1 MMMSNKDEEKKYQNI
16 ITDKLRELLGEYEVD
31 ILTEYV
37 WHMAGNAKS
46 SREFMCNEL
55 KDFLGDHTTVFVNW
69 LMKLMGDI
77 KKPLKSDSSPKN
89 EKSYK
94 SESAKDRHHGEAS
107 RSNRSRES
115 KSRHSVTQGRRTK
128 DHQRDYDSSRRD
140 TSITRRRSR
149 SYRSRSRSSRYSLN
163 DADSFNRRRSKK
175 RQRGGIG
182 TRSASSSVNARKFHY
197 DSNRPRSKRGD
208 KEMDRMKGRDDMK
221 YRRVGRSGSHSMAP
235 SRVIYVEKEEEKKLR
250 KVEALQDG
258 AQKRN
263 DLEGRRMSDSADEYN
278 ASEKKNKAVL
288 KPNPQFGGDKPI
300 PFLQPSATSMA
311 NHDMP
316 NYRMNYPYEN
326 VGAQPSYEKG
336 MNPTGANYH
345 PGNYMLNQQKLMDS
359 STMSGNTFM
368 PPAMLNNSFVNNRHP
383 NSGLHHPNRM
393 HFNAHM
399 NKKGPPPPASYVN
412 PNSAMNPRNHQ
423 HNMFF
428 TNNMTKNN
436 YNEKMPNPTPPPPS
450 YNPPLP
456 VHTPPT
462 FTPPTFT
469 PPLNTRQKHFNTHH
483 MATERRG
490 PMKGQPPHGS
500 HSANH
505 GTFIPQQ
512 NAQMDR
518 APNDPAAVKEDGKP
532 FAAAQQRG
540 GPAETAVQGVGDG
553 GANSSGLVNADAPQ
567 GPNPDDPADAKNTV
581 AKIPKKCLFLPN
593 CQYGDK
599 CRYIHP
605 VENCRNW
612 PYCAFGSECI
622 YIHPNVPCKFGLY
635 CANYYCN
642 YSHDHVDT
650 ANLPEVGMNGYF
662 LNKKLI
668 NNNDKGNNSG
678 ANFDDK
684 VAQISISMPKTP
696 PEMKKDNRTKNGY
709 SENEYLQSMLDV
721 EGQGLNQDNMTLER
735 GGEPNGN
742 NHLGEATGGQT
753 LGEEQGVLHP
763 ANAGAKDCGPLDNAG
778 GESYGH
784 QLAEDPSANATSEKG
799 PLDYNCFDIVVN
811 PDGVAGAA
819 AEAEAEAAFAASAGG
834 GEQQEGAINPP
845 EDN

>member
-1 MMMSNKDEEKKYQNI
+1 MMMSSKEEEKKYQNI
-16 ITDKLRELLGEYEVD
+16 ITEKLRELLGEYEVD

-46 SREFMCNEL
+46 SREFICNEL
-55 KDFLGDHTTVFVNW
+55 KDFLGDHTNVFVDW

-77 KKPLKSDSSPKN
+77 KKPLKSDSPSKN

-94 SESAKDRHHGEAS
+94 SESGKDRHHGGAS

-115 KSRHSVTQGRRTK
+115 KSRHSATQGRRTK

-149 SYRSRSRSSRYSLN
+149 SYRSRSSRYSLN
-163 DADSFNRRRSKK
+163 DADSFNRRRNKK

-182 TRSASSSVNARKFHY
+182 TRSVSSSVNARKFHY
-197 DSNRPRSKRGD
+197 DSNRPRFKRGE

-221 YRRVGRSGSHSMAP
+221 YRRVGRSGSSSMAP
-235 SRVIYVEKEEEKKLR
+235 SRVIYVEKEEEKKMS
-250 KVEALQDG
+250 KFGALQDG

-263 DLEGRRMSDSADEYN
+263 DLEGKRMSDSADEYN
-278 ASEKKNKAVL
+278 SSEKKNKAVL
-288 KPNPQFGGDKPI
+288 KPNPQFGGDNPI
-300 PFLQPSATSMA
+300 PFLQPSATGMA

-316 NYRMNYPYEN
+316 NYRMNFPYEN
-326 VGAQPSYEKG
+326 VGPQPGYDKG
-336 MNPTGANYH
+336 MNPAGGNYH
-345 PGNYMLNQQKLMDS
+345 PGNYMLSQQKLIDNNAL
-359 STMSGNTFM
+359 SGNNFM
-368 PPAMLNNSFVNNRHP
+368 QPPMLNNSFVNNR
-383 NSGLHHPNRM
+383 HPNRM

-399 NKKGPPPPASYVN
+399 NKKGPHPPGNFVN
-412 PNSAMNPRNHQ
+412 PNSTLNPRNNQ

-428 TNNMTKNN
+428 SNNMTK
-436 YNEKMPNPTPPPPS
+436 PTPPPPS
-450 YNPPLP
+450 YNPHVPAY
-456 VHTPPT
+456 TPPN
-462 FTPPTFT
+462 FTSPTFT
-469 PPLNTRQKHFNTHH
+469 PPLNTRQKHFNAPH
-483 MATERRG
+483 MATERRV
-490 PMKGQPPHGS
+490 PMKGQPPNGS
-500 HSANH
+500 HPSNV
-505 GTFIPQQ
+505 
-512 NAQMDR
+512 
-518 APNDPAAVKEDGKP
+518 AVKEDGKQI
-532 FAAAQQRG
+532 AAAEQG
-540 GPAETAVQGVGDG
+540 AESAEAEAGGDG
-553 GANSSGLVNADAPQ
+553 IGDNANSSGLLNADAPQ

-581 AKIPKKCLFLPN
+581 AKIPKKCAYLPN

-662 LNKKLI
+662 LNKKLV

-696 PEMKKDNRTKNGY
+696 PEMKKDNRTKNSY
-709 SENEYLQSMLDV
+709 NENEYLQSMLDA
-721 EGQGLNQDNMTLER
+721 EGQQLNQDNMTHEHA
-735 GGEPNGN
+735 GELNGN
-742 NHLGEATGGQT
+742 NN
-753 LGEEQGVLHP
+753 LGEEQGVDP
-763 ANAGAKDCGPLDNAG
+763 TNEGMEDCGLLDNAG
-778 GESYGH
+778 EEFHGH
-784 QLAEDPSANATSEKG
+784 QMGEDPCANGTNEKG
-799 PLDYNCFDIVVN
+799 TLDYNCFDIVVN
-811 PDGVAGAA
+811 PDGVGT
-819 AEAEAEAAFAASAGG
+819 AEGG
-834 GEQQEGAINPP
+834 QEEGA
-845 EDN
+845 